1 MEKRVNDNL
10 RIGINTSKNSTI
22 ALVFLAALKG
32 IVGLYSGSTVL
43 IADAV
48 HTSLDIFTSLA
59 VWVGLRLSLK
69 DSGEKFP
76 YGYYKA
82 ENLIALFVSVLILV
96 SGVELLRQALA
107 SINNPVEIEIQ
118 GIALGT
124 AVFSVFVIYAI
135 SVYKGKIGKQ
145 IDSQALIADAMHSYT
160 DVFSS
165 LVVVIAIAGS
175 MLGMPWLDS
184 IGVLVISLMIFRLGI
199 GIARDSILI
208 LMDAWLD
215 KESIVR
221 IRQAIGD
228 IKGINKVEDIR
239 LRKSGLVVFGE
250 VIVETQG
257 DVELKKVEMLSDEI
271 KSAVK
276 KEVDNLEHVVVN
288 AKPGKMAVVKVA
300 VPVVAQDGLR
310 SKLSLHLG
318 KAPYFII
325 IEMENDKFKNWDV
338 IKNPAA
344 TLEKKK
350 GVKTAEF
357 LISRDVNVLIIH
369 DIGDGPF
376 HVLRDNFVKI
386 LQMPGAAKNVDDVIG
401 KVHEF
406 DVITSPTEDRT

>member
-221 IRQAIGD
+221 IRQAISE
-228 IKGINKVEDIR
+228 IHGINKVEDIR

-257 DVELKKVEMLSDEI
+257 DVDLKKVEMLSDEI

>member
-107 SINNPVEIEIQ
+107 SINNPIEIEIQ

-145 IDSQALIADAMHSYT
+145 IDSQALIANAMHSYT

-257 DVELKKVEMLSDEI
+257 DVDLKKVEMLSDEI

-386 LQMPGAAKNVDDVIG
+386 LQMPGSAKNVDDVIG